1 MFTLFYRNLRL
12 LILTLV
18 LIIVWGLS
26 SYQLL
31 PRLEDPELTSRGAR
45 VTTFLPG
52 ANPYRVESLV
62 TEKIEEELRE
72 IEEIETLQSTSR
84 KGTSN
89 IVIELFDEV
98 KDVERVWARIRDK
111 VADASPQLPPGATEP
126 EFENLEAKAY
136 ALIVALTWEQDNKP
150 NYAILRRRA
159 ESLSDRLRALGGT
172 EKVEI
177 FGEPDEEIAVEIDQA
192 ELAMLGITAR
202 DLSQQIEA
210 SDAKVT
216 AGQLRGN
223 RNDLAI
229 EIEGELDSL
238 DRIRQIP
245 IRFGDRSQFVRLGD
259 IASVQKG
266 IVQPP
271 SDIAIVS
278 GRPAIALA
286 VFVQSSQRLDQ
297 WADRARNSL
306 DEFRQQL
313 PRGIELQIVFDQ
325 SRYVTARLNNLIFNL
340 MLGGVLVFSV
350 TLFIMGWQS
359 AIVIGLSLPL
369 SGLILFGCM
378 RFFGIPLHQMSI
390 TGLIVALGLLID
402 NAIVVVDE
410 VRNHLLR
417 GIKPIEAI
425 EKSIR
430 YLAVPLLAS
439 TLTTVLAFVPIVLLP
454 GGSGE
459 FVGTIGVSVIIALFS
474 SLFLA
479 LTIIPAL
486 TARLYRSNRLDSPIN
501 APLDSP
507 INAPLDSALNGN
519 NNRNKKKYRRSSW
532 WQVGFSY
539 SGLTRI
545 YRWSLKFILAR
556 PVLGILLAFVLPA
569 IGFSQFPNLEE
580 QFFPPADRDQF
591 QIELEMPSSGAL
603 KETRSLLLQARQL
616 ILRHPEVTNVHWFGG
631 QNAPAF
637 YYNMIGGQE
646 GAANYGQAL
655 VQLNSAIAAKTL
667 IPVLQSELD
676 AAFPEARILV
686 RQLEQGPPFDAPI
699 EMRIYGSDLQELRRL
714 GEKVRGELART
725 ANVTHTRANLS
736 EALPQLKLRLDEDE
750 VRLAG
755 LDKTSV
761 ARQLET
767 SLEGAVGGSVL
778 EFTEELPVR
787 VRLSA
792 SNRSDLSRIGS
803 LDLLAVGESLDR
815 QASPTEQNNRTN
827 SVEVIP
833 LSAVGQVKLVPQL
846 AAIARRNARRVNTVQ
861 GFLQAGVLPAS
872 VLSEFQQRLEQSD
885 FQLPPG
891 YSFEFGGEDAE
902 RDGAVGGLLSTVGII
917 IVLTIASLVLSLG
930 SFRLASIIAIVGF
943 CSIGLGLF
951 SLWVFGFPFGF
962 MAIIGSIGLVG
973 VAINDSIVVLAA
985 LKADPATRQGNYKA
999 AIEIVVHATRHV
1011 IATTLTTTI
1020 GFVPLLLDG
1029 GGFWPPLAVIISGGI
1044 GGATLL
1050 ALYFVPSAYLLLVR
1064 RRQG

>member
-1 MFTLFYRNLRL
+1 MFSLFYRNLRL

-18 LIIVWGLS
+18 LIIFWGLS

-31 PRLEDPELTSRGAR
+31 PRLEDPELTPRAAR

-84 KGTSN
+84 KGISN
-89 IVIELFDEV
+89 IVIELFDEIKEV
-98 KDVERVWARIRDK
+98 DEVWSRIRDK

-136 ALIVALTWEQDNKP
+136 ALIVALTWEQDNNP

-192 ELAMLGITAR
+192 ALATLGLSAE
-202 DLSQQIEA
+202 DLSRQIQA

-223 RNDLAI
+223 KNDLAI

-245 IRFGDRSQFVRLGD
+245 IRFGDRAQFVRLGD
-259 IASVQKG
+259 IAQVKKG

-286 VFVQSSQRLDQ
+286 VFVQSSQRLDR

-313 PRGIELQIVFDQ
+313 PRGLELQTVFDQ

-378 RFFGIPLHQMSI
+378 RFLGIPLHQMSI

-410 VRNHLLR
+410 VRNHLVR

-439 TLTTVLAFVPIVLLP
+439 TLTTVLAFLPIVLLP

-459 FVGTIGVSVIIALFS
+459 FVGTIGLSVIIALFS

-486 TARLYRSNRLDSPIN
+486 TARLYRSNRLDSQIN
-501 APLDSP
+501 APQDSP
-507 INAPLDSALNGN
+507 INA
-519 NNRNKKKYRRSSW
+519 NNRKQKKYRRSSW
-532 WQVGFSY
+532 WQVGFSHP
-539 SGLTRI
+539 GLTRI
-545 YRWSLKFILAR
+545 YRWTLKFILAR

-603 KETRSLLLQARQL
+603 KETRSRLLQARQL

-631 QNAPAF
+631 QSAPAF
-637 YYNMIGGQE
+637 YYNIVGGRE
-646 GAANYGQAL
+646 AAANYGQAL
-655 VQLNSAIAAKTL
+655 VQLNSVAAAKTL
-667 IPVLQSELD
+667 IPIVQSELD
-676 AAFPEARILV
+676 AAFPEARIIV
-686 RQLEQGPPFDAPI
+686 RQLEQGPPFNAPI

-714 GEKVRGELART
+714 GERVRRELALV

-787 VRLSA
+787 VLLSA
-792 SNRSDLSRIGS
+792 NNRSDLSRIGS

-815 QASPTEQNNRTN
+815 QASPTEQNNSTN
-827 SVEVIP
+827 SIEVIP

-846 AAIARRNARRVNTVQ
+846 AAIARRNSLRVNTVQ
-861 GFLQAGVLPAS
+861 AFLQAGVLPAS

-943 CSIGLGLF
+943 CSIGLGLL
-951 SLWVFGFPFGF
+951 SLWLFGFPFGF

-973 VAINDSIVVLAA
+973 IAINDSIVVLAA
-985 LKADPATRQGNYKA
+985 LKADPAARQGNYKA

-1064 RRQG
+1064 RRRA